1 MNDKTPQTPQSQQTP
16 QDRARK
22 RAEEEPGAH
31 SGAERQAGRRTVP
44 GTASAA
50 EGFRPDEGTQGGEPL
65 KGVEADENDA
75 HGQ

>member
-1 MNDKTPQTPQSQQTP
+1 MNDKKPQSP
-16 QDRARK
+16 QERARE
-22 RAEEEPGAH
+22 RAENEPGAH

-50 EGFRPDEGTQGGEPL
+50 EGYRPGEGTGGGEPL
-65 KGVEADENDA
+65 KGVEADEDDAHA

>member
-1 MNDKTPQTPQSQQTP
+1 MNDQTPQP
-16 QDRARK
+16 PEDRARK

-50 EGFRPDEGTQGGEPL
+50 EGYRPGEGTGGGEPL
-65 KGVEADENDA
+65 KGVEADEDDA